1 MTRYSTPF
9 HAMLLATSALCATTA
24 ARAQDFT
31 GAVTLGYA
39 NTSTN
44 NGGDSIDTYGLQGIL
59 DADFGNGLSI
69 AADLGLSRSSSSGF
83 DVNTTDIRIKP
94 RYRFASGLT
103 LGAYVEHL
111 NLSFDGSDF
120 GLTSYGA
127 TLGYDT
133 GALAVEAFV
142 GQTDSDQNGTDK
154 ISDFGVNLVY
164 SPADNLAV
172 GGSLARSSSDGSDI
186 DTFRLGAAYALNDTW
201 TLFGAVESS
210 NLGDLDIT
218 SFSAGASYDLTGL
231 MGRPAAVSLELERTR
246 LGSSGSSDDNINTVR
261 LGVTIPFGK
270 PGVQVPLNSAA
281 HNALRPRHNAF
292 PSLISQGLGA

>member
-9 HAMLLATSALCATTA
+9 HAMLLATTVLCTTTA
-24 ARAQDFT
+24 ARAQEYS
-31 GAVTLGYA
+31 GALTFGAARLSANGDDVSTYDIQGY
-39 NTSTN
+39 
-44 NGGDSIDTYGLQGIL
+44 I
-59 DADFGNGLSI
+59 DADFGNGLVI
-69 AADLGLSRSSSSGF
+69 GADSRLGRSDFGGDGGNLDSTEF
-83 DVNTTDIRIKP
+83 RLTP

-142 GQTDSDQNGTDK
+142 GQTDSDQNGSDK

-186 DTFRLGAAYALNDTW
+186 DTFRLGGAYALNDSW

-270 PGVQVPLNSAA
+270 PGVQVPLNSAV